1 MEEVAR
7 NFSSRAFVAWRRSR
21 DRNPKEKEDKEMY
34 GSFRKSFSK
43 SWHLKRSDDNGAVS
57 GDTSDHCQSDLQRIS
72 LTASKLPCQSFG
84 SAQSQ
89 VYPQDEVPSLNK
101 RDRFSHSARQHGE
114 RRRVPDERR
123 RLSDVGVQTMK
134 NEESSE
140 ASRGLYKRFDR
151 LSCSARHPEMDCSFS
166 RSSFSKES
174 RNSIRDKVQKHEI
187 SFLKTPA
194 EIGSTAILKEP
205 KDSDNNE
212 FFQNFQKP
220 DNAREHFLKTSS
232 SSYSEERF
240 IDNPSGKSGCK
251 KCTDKH
257 LKSGKSLSSC
267 RTNEARSRAAALQ
280 QWFKHIIRRK
290 RSQNIKNGQHENY
303 HTYEQDH
310 SICINAKSSNDILEW
325 GVLKDRNYNSS
336 GHYFRGSS
344 SIRMSK
350 ACDDDHELIPHLQ
363 RSSSVPHSESSY
375 AYQNIHAEMPR
386 LSEASAGSLRRFSII
401 ESKEL
406 EALES
411 EEVFFPRRRHR
422 ESIHKRSF
430 FPEKPKDLLLHNIAR
445 TAENK
450 AHLEV
455 DNIDCLNS
463 FLRRQKMKLSNV
475 PPEDCS
481 ERVKII
487 LSGPDLSLSS
497 MVAAICYAWLL
508 EHTATLDGWNPVPVI
523 NTTRKKMWE
532 HRPAAWLFHHC
543 GLDGRALFFC
553 DEVDLESLVHSR
565 QLNILVIGQDAL
577 GTDDE
582 VASVCT
588 ILVEE
593 YRKHAC
599 DLLQH
604 PYIRKLL
611 LAGILIDT
619 QNLDPTAVFFTTRDK
634 MAVDLLLVGASQYNC
649 NALFG
654 QLNQDHTDNSLEE
667 AMQSNYGVPSNDS
680 ELVEGDEEDES
691 LSQKNDVSGLFQ
703 LEDNVRCSSANSF
716 DDLVYSH
723 HENSLPKPGVLGVK
737 VKSNWTV
744 AKWFGFGSRQSVKI

>member
-1 MEEVAR
+1 MGAHL
-7 NFSSRAFVAWRRSR
+7 
-21 DRNPKEKEDKEMY
+21 DRMHVQEKEDKEIH

-57 GDTSDHCQSDLQRIS
+57 GDSSDHCQSDLQRIS
-72 LTASKLPCQSFG
+72 LAASKLPCQSFG
-84 SAQSQ
+84 NTQSQ

-134 NEESSE
+134 NVESSE
-140 ASRGLYKRFDR
+140 APRGLYKRFDR
-151 LSCSARHPEMDCSFS
+151 LSRSARHPEMDCSFS

-174 RNSIRDKVQKHEI
+174 RVVIGDKVQKHEI
-187 SFLKTPA
+187 SLLKTPT
-194 EIGSTAILKEP
+194 EIGRSSILKESN
-205 KDSDNNE
+205 DSDNIE
-212 FFQNFQKP
+212 IFQKP
-220 DNAREHFLKTSS
+220 HDSREHFLKTSF
-232 SSYSEERF
+232 SSYSEEKF
-240 IDNPSGKSGCK
+240 IDNSSRKSGCK

-257 LKSGKSLSSC
+257 LKSRKSLSFC

-290 RSQNIKNGQHENY
+290 RSQNMKSGQHENY
-303 HTYEQDH
+303 HMDEQDH

-344 SIRMSK
+344 IRMSK
-350 ACDDDHELIPHLQ
+350 ACDNDHELIPHLQ

-430 FPEKPKDLLLHNIAR
+430 FPEKPKDLLLCNVAR
-445 TAENK
+445 TTENK
-450 AHLEV
+450 VHLEV
-455 DNIDCLNS
+455 ENIDCLNS
-463 FLRRQKMKLSNV
+463 FLRRQKVKLSNV
-475 PPEDCS
+475 SAEDCS

-487 LSGPDLSLSS
+487 LSGPDLTLSS
-497 MVAAICYAWLL
+497 MVSAICYAWLL

-523 NTTRKKMWE
+523 NTTRKNMWE
-532 HRPAAWLFHHC
+532 HRAAAWLFHHC

-604 PYIRKLL
+604 PYVRKLL
-611 LAGILIDT
+611 LAGILVDT
-619 QNLDPTAVFFTTRDK
+619 QNLDPTAVFFTTRDRV
-634 MAVDLLLVGASQYNC
+634 AVDLLLVGGSQYNC
-649 NALFG
+649 NVLFG
-654 QLNQDHTDNSLEE
+654 QLYQDHTDISLEE
-667 AMQSNYGVPSNDS
+667 AMQSNYGDPSNDS
-680 ELVEGDEEDES
+680 ELVEAEEEDES
-691 LSQKNDVSGLFQ
+691 LSQKNDVPGLFQ
-703 LEDNVRCSSANSF
+703 LEDDVRCSSANPF
-716 DDLVYSH
+716 DSSVYSH
-723 HENSLPKPGVLGVK
+723 HENSLPKPAVLGVK
-737 VKSNWTV
+737 AKSNWTV